1 MGDALWP
8 FYGKMCTVSFREGQ
22 TLLSLRH
29 WNLIPPPFR
38 ISRQVWMD
46 LQTLWPADFPITA
59 LAYWRKMGCKCWHSA
74 KCQCVLSS
82 DHISV
87 NNLCNPHN
95 VTSDFCSTKKNT
107 PLLSFKLK
115 YSVFQFEN
123 ILMGFDTANGF
134 WDRRARLCNV
144 HFQGHSVVRQ
154 RHRRLWSV
162 RWPVPPIRV
171 LARHTC
177 GRAGGG
183 NVRSLYWEWVL
194 LRLPIKIA
202 FFF

>member
-8 FYGKMCTVSFREGQ
+8 FMEKCA
-22 TLLSLRH
+22 LSYLERDRLCSACVTEI
-29 WNLIPPPFR
+29 WSPPPFR

-115 YSVFQFEN
+115 YSVFQFED

-144 HFQGHSVVRQ
+144 HFQGQ